1 MMLSSSDR
9 KKKMPRSVAEPDY
22 LAVEGVIGVGKTSFA
37 RMLSEKLD
45 SEMLAEE
52 VFENP
57 FLVDFYKNKK
67 RYALQCQLNFL
78 ISRYQQQQQL
88 VIRDLFAQSIVSD
101 YLFAKDAIFASVNL
115 NERELLL
122 YEKIAAILS
131 SEIPRPDL
139 VIYLQATTPTLL
151 KRIRKRN
158 FGFEKPID
166 FEYLDLL
173 NKAYDYFFFNYSETP
188 LLVVRTDN
196 IDFVN
201 NPEHFTDLVSQIK
214 KPINGKKYYSPAGD
228 LVGKQSL

>member
-1 MMLSSSDR
+1 MARLYTDS
-9 KKKMPRSVAEPDY
+9 DY

-37 RMLSEKLD
+37 RMLAEELGA
-45 SEMLAEE
+45 EMMAEE

-88 VIRDLFAQSIVSD
+88 VKRDLFAQKIISD

-115 NERELLL
+115 SEPELLL
-122 YEKIAAILS
+122 YEKIAAVLS
-131 SEIPRPDL
+131 SEIPKPDL
-139 VIYLQATTPTLL
+139 VIYLQASTPTLL
-151 KRIRKRN
+151 ERIRKRDL
-158 FGFEKPID
+158 GFEKPID
-166 FEYLDLL
+166 FDYLELL
-173 NKAYDYFFFNYSETP
+173 NKAYDYFFFNYSDTP
-188 LLVVRTDN
+188 LLVVKTDN

-228 LVGKQSL
+228 LVDKQSL

>member
-1 MMLSSSDR
+1 MARLYTDS
-9 KKKMPRSVAEPDY
+9 DY

-37 RMLSEKLD
+37 RMLAEELGA
-45 SEMLAEE
+45 EMMAEE

-88 VIRDLFAQSIVSD
+88 VKRDLFAQKIISD

-115 NERELLL
+115 NEPELLL
-122 YEKIAAILS
+122 YEKIAAVLS
-131 SEIPRPDL
+131 SEIPKPDL
-139 VIYLQATTPTLL
+139 VIYLQASTPTLL
-151 KRIRKRN
+151 ERIRKRDL
-158 FGFEKPID
+158 GFEKPID
-166 FEYLDLL
+166 FDYLELL
-173 NKAYDYFFFNYSETP
+173 NKAYDYFFFNYSDTP
-188 LLVVRTDN
+188 LLVVKTDN

-228 LVGKQSL
+228 LVDKQSL

>member
-1 MMLSSSDR
+1 MARLYTDS
-9 KKKMPRSVAEPDY
+9 DY

-37 RMLSEKLD
+37 RMLAEELGA
-45 SEMLAEE
+45 EMMAEE

-88 VIRDLFAQSIVSD
+88 VKRDLFSQKIVSD

-115 NERELLL
+115 NEPELLL
-122 YEKIAAILS
+122 YEKIAAVLS

-139 VIYLQATTPTLL
+139 VIYLQASTPTLL
-151 KRIRKRN
+151 ERIRKRDL
-158 FGFEKPID
+158 GFEKPID
-166 FEYLDLL
+166 FDYLELL
-173 NKAYDYFFFNYSETP
+173 NKAYDYFFFNYSDTP
-188 LLVVRTDN
+188 LLVVKTDN

-228 LVGKQSL
+228 LVDKQSL

>member
-1 MMLSSSDR
+1 MARLYTDS
-9 KKKMPRSVAEPDY
+9 DY

-37 RMLSEKLD
+37 RMLAEELGA
-45 SEMLAEE
+45 EMMAEE

-88 VIRDLFAQSIVSD
+88 VKRDLFSQKIVSD

-115 NERELLL
+115 SEPELLL
-122 YEKIAAILS
+122 YEKIAAVLS

-139 VIYLQATTPTLL
+139 VIYLQASTPTLL
-151 KRIRKRN
+151 ERIRKRN
-158 FGFEKPID
+158 LGFEKPID
-166 FEYLDLL
+166 FDYLELL
-173 NKAYDYFFFNYSETP
+173 NKAYDYFFFNYIDTP
-188 LLVVRTDN
+188 LLVVKTDN

-228 LVGKQSL
+228 LVDKQSL

>member
-1 MMLSSSDR
+1 MARLYTDS
-9 KKKMPRSVAEPDY
+9 DY

-37 RMLSEKLD
+37 RMLAEELGA
-45 SEMLAEE
+45 EVMAEE

-88 VIRDLFAQSIVSD
+88 VKRDLFAQKIVSD

-115 NERELLL
+115 SEPELLL
-122 YEKIAAILS
+122 YEKIAAVLS

-139 VIYLQATTPTLL
+139 VIYLQASTPTLL
-151 KRIRKRN
+151 ERIRKRDL
-158 FGFEKPID
+158 GFEKPID
-166 FEYLDLL
+166 FDYLELL
-173 NKAYDYFFFNYSETP
+173 NKAYDYFFFNYIDTP
-188 LLVVRTDN
+188 LLVVKTDN

-201 NPEHFTDLVSQIK
+201 NPDHFTDLVSQIK

-228 LVGKQSL
+228 LVDKQSL